1 MKNTL
6 CFICPICELV
16 SQNNS
21 MCLITAPWT
30 RGESGCNSRR
40 GNYVA
45 LHNSGIQSKQPAVE
59 TKQGLIFRRWSGQER
74 ETDQSSPVTA
84 EVKLLVPLL

>member
-1 MKNTL
+1 
-6 CFICPICELV
+6 
-16 SQNNS
+16 
-21 MCLITAPWT
+21 MCLITAAWA

-40 GNYVA
+40 GRNVA
-45 LHNSGIQSKQPAVE
+45 LHNSGIEWKHPAVE

-84 EVKLLVPLL
+84 KVKLLVPLL

>member
-1 MKNTL
+1 M
-6 CFICPICELV
+6 CSICELV

-21 MCLITAPWT
+21 IFLITAAWT
-30 RGESGCNSRR
+30 RRESGCNSRR
-40 GNYVA
+40 ARNVV
-45 LHNSGIQSKQPAVE
+45 LRNSGIESKQPAVE

-84 EVKLLVPLL
+84 EVKLLVFLL